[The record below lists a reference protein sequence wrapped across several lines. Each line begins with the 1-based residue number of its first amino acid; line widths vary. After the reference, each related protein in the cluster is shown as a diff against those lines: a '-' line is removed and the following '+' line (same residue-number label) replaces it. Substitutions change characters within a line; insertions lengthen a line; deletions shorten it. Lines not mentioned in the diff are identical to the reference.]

1 MLVVVV
7 ATISTLICALVFTPL
22 VKKFAIK
29 LNAVAAPNHR
39 TIHATVTPKLG
50 GLAIVGAFAI
60 GAALLSG
67 GAQEVAPLLGLLLGG
82 AVCVV
87 LGFFDD
93 LYVLNCYRK
102 LLVQTLAAV
111 IAVYFGFRIDMVS
124 LAGGSGIELGMFSY
138 PLTVFWI
145 VGIMNAVNL
154 LDGLDSL
161 AAGFTIVLS
170 LLFLAVAALTQNLV
184 LASLAA
190 ILLASALGFLR
201 YNFPPASIFMGDTGS
216 LFLGF
221 ALACLAI
228 ESFTLPAAGG
238 TNIAALLVC
247 FSMPLADT
255 TLATVRRLS
264 EGHHPFWADRKHI
277 HHRLLDSG
285 LNQLPAALL
294 MNGATVVFA
303 VVSLAMLFV
312 SWSHTLFL
320 MSGVGVLFTLALYRL
335 GCFDFM
341 HKKDVLPE
349 VDRIVITHSSASQPV
364 SESANVELMFSIAW
378 LTPLPRKTFLSPSR
392 NSQAS

>member
-1 MLVVVV
+1 MLLVVV
-7 ATISTLICALVFTPL
+7 AAISTLICALVFTPL
-22 VKKFAIK
+22 VKKIAIK
-29 LNAVAAPNHR
+29 LNAVAAPNYR
-39 TIHATVTPKLG
+39 TIHTSVTPKLG
-50 GLAIVGAFAI
+50 GLAIFCAFAI
-60 GAALLSG
+60 GAALLAG

-82 AVCVV
+82 TVCVV

-102 LLVQTLAAV
+102 LLLQTLAAV
-111 IAVYFGFRIDMVS
+111 IAVYFGFRIDIVS

-161 AAGFTIVLS
+161 ATGFSIVLS

-228 ESFTLPAAGG
+228 EAFTFPAAG
-238 TNIAALLVC
+238 TNIAALLLP
-247 FSMPLADT
+247 FSIPLADT
-255 TLATVRRLS
+255 ALATVRRLS

-285 LNQLPAALL
+285 LDQLPAAML
-294 MNGATVVFA
+294 MNGATVAFA
-303 VVSLAMLFV
+303 VTGLAMLFLT
-312 SWSHTLFL
+312 WPQALFL
-320 MSGVGVLFTLALYRL
+320 MGGMGFLFALALYHL
-335 GCFDFM
+335 GCFDFL

-349 VDRIVITHSSASQPV
+349 VHRIVVTHNVETHSSAPQPI
-364 SESANVELMFSIAW
+364 SE
-378 LTPLPRKTFLSPSR
+378 KT
-392 NSQAS
+392 